1 MTDEVDNI
9 SEKLKDYLT
18 RKLTESKVK
27 IKKLKRKRN
36 ITKAV
41 IYTSTITSIVI
52 SSITAS
58 VSLLKIP
65 PLAVTIL
72 SISSAILTGI
82 SARFNFQDKTIML
95 TREIEKLSKLQNKLD
110 YVESCNGDL
119 TQEEYKQIISEF
131 NF

>member
-41 IYTSTITSIVI
+41 IYTSTIASIVI

-58 VSLLKIP
+58 VSLLLIP
-65 PLAVTIL
+65 VFVVT
-72 SISSAILTGI
+72 T
-82 SARFNFQDKTIML
+82 
-95 TREIEKLSKLQNKLD
+95 LSKRLFH
-110 YVESCNGDL
+110 Y
-119 TQEEYKQIISEF
+119 
-131 NF
+131 